1 MNESNLP
8 NEQILFIKKI
18 KKLRELN
25 TWTIKKLA
33 KISGVSS
40 GYISDI
46 EAGLNKSIG
55 KNIFSKLYF
64 AFKKNSEFFSKEDEL
79 DFILCY
85 ARLTLAPSAFEFI
98 EKLIKG

>member
-25 TWTIKKLA
+25 TWTIKELA

-55 KNIFSKLYF
+55 KNILLLF
-64 AFKKNSEFFSKEDEL
+64 
-79 DFILCY
+79 
-85 ARLTLAPSAFEFI
+85 
-98 EKLIKG
+98 IKGDNSGIILSNLLIIISA